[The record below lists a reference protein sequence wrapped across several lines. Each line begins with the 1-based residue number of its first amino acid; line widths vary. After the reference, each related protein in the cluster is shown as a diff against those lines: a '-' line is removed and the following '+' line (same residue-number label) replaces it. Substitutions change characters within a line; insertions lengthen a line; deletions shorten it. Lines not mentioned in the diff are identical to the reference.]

1 MISLQKTQEVIK
13 FYKAAIENAQ
23 KLIQLE
29 IENDHD
35 FQQFRKKINTISPDY
50 GFVFYDHT
58 LRFNLYR
65 VEYIDNQHQFI
76 SLFQIDSNGEIVYD
90 EVNRFEGI
98 EEVAAEAQK
107 IVSKFL

>member
-1 MISLQKTQEVIK
+1 MRSIQRTKEVIK
-13 FYKAAIENAQ
+13 FYEEAIKNAQ

-50 GFVFYDHT
+50 EFIFYDRT
-58 LRFNLYR
+58 LQFGMYK
-65 VEYIDNQHQFI
+65 IDYTGDKHQITDF
-76 SLFQIDSNGEIVYD
+76 FEIDSNGEIVFD

-98 EEVAAEAQK
+98 EEVAVEAQK